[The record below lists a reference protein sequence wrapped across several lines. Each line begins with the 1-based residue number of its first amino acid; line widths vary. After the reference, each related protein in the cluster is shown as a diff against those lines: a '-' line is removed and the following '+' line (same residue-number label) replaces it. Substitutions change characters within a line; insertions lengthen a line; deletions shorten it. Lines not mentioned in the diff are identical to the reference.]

1 MDSNYLTVSELNSY
15 LKYKIEEDPLLWDVN
30 VKGEV
35 AGVRV
40 HKRNCYFTLKD
51 ELAQIQIICFNGASC
66 NIPKEGDYV
75 LIEGKVSFYEKNGN
89 ISFIAQKI
97 EPFGKGRIN
106 QNIELL
112 KEQLLKEG
120 LFDSERKKVPPLLP
134 RNIGV
139 VTSKDGAVIQD
150 IYSTIRKSNNFINVY
165 AINVSV
171 QGVNA
176 VREITYALKRVDESM
191 MFDIIIL
198 ARGGG
203 SVEDLMAFN
212 TEEVVRALA
221 GLKTFSI
228 SAIGHETDNTLCD
241 YVADQRCL
249 TPTAAG
255 EFVAALSNNTVKLV
269 YSSLTSIDTYLKN
282 LISKYNHRVYV
293 RTKDLIFNYHN
304 KIESYLNRVKLA
316 TSSIET
322 KVDKKLL
329 SVEKNL
335 ASIISTLKAIDPN
348 KLFENG
354 YFKIMKN
361 NENINTIKSLKSNDN
376 VKIFGKDGFARAIIE
391 ETVVK

>member
-75 LIEGKVSFYEKNGN
+75 LVEGKVSFYEKNGN

-112 KEQLLKEG
+112 KERLLKEG

-171 QGVNA
+171 
-176 VREITYALKRVDESM
+176 
-191 MFDIIIL
+191 
-198 ARGGG
+198 
-203 SVEDLMAFN
+203 
-212 TEEVVRALA
+212 
-221 GLKTFSI
+221 
-228 SAIGHETDNTLCD
+228 
-241 YVADQRCL
+241 
-249 TPTAAG
+249 
-255 EFVAALSNNTVKLV
+255 
-269 YSSLTSIDTYLKN
+269 
-282 LISKYNHRVYV
+282 
-293 RTKDLIFNYHN
+293 
-304 KIESYLNRVKLA
+304 
-316 TSSIET
+316 
-322 KVDKKLL
+322 
-329 SVEKNL
+329 
-335 ASIISTLKAIDPN
+335 
-348 KLFENG
+348 
-354 YFKIMKN
+354 
-361 NENINTIKSLKSNDN
+361 
-376 VKIFGKDGFARAIIE
+376 
-391 ETVVK
+391 

>member
-391 ETVVK
+391 EPVVK

>member
-75 LIEGKVSFYEKNGN
+75 LVEGKVSFYEKNGN

-112 KEQLLKEG
+112 KERLLKEG

-176 VREITYALKRVDESM
+176 VREIIYALKRADESM

-255 EFVAALSNNTVKLV
+255 EFVSALSNNTVNLV

-348 KLFENG
+348 KLFETG

-376 VKIFGKDGFARAIIE
+376 VKIFGKDGFAHAVIE
-391 ETVVK
+391 ETVIK